1 MLITGED
8 SQAAHA
14 RAVGQQATACQT
26 PPHDSLTIAA
36 GWKSTSP
43 RDYTMENRR
52 TFLQASAAAASLA
65 GFAGASAAPRKAAP
79 RKFKLRYAPHFG
91 MFKEHAGPDPIAQ
104 LEFMAEQ
111 GFTALEDNGLMG
123 RPVELQQRIGET
135 LARLNMTMGVFVID
149 GGDNWKTSLTTG
161 EAHFR
166 EKFLET
172 CRAAVEVGKRVNA
185 RWATVVPGYFE
196 RKLPIGIQT
205 GHVVDT
211 LRAGAGILAPHNLTM
226 VLEPLSDNPDLFLR
240 TSDQAYAICRA
251 VDSPACKILYDMYHM
266 QRNEGDIVQHINL
279 AWNEIAYFQI
289 GDNPGRKEPGTG
301 EMNYRN
307 LFRHISAKG
316 YDGVF
321 GMEHG
326 NSKPGKEGEQALI
339 DAYVAAD
346 SF

>member
-1 MLITGED
+1 M
-8 SQAAHA
+8 
-14 RAVGQQATACQT
+14 
-26 PPHDSLTIAA
+26 
-36 GWKSTSP
+36 K
-43 RDYTMENRR
+43 NRR
-52 TFLQASAAAASLA
+52 SFLQQSVTAAALVAAAASSP
-65 GFAGASAAPRKAAP
+65 GAQAARAAKSGP
-79 RKFKLRYAPHFG
+79 RKFKLKYGPHFG
-91 MFKEHAGPDPIAQ
+91 MFKTQTGDDPVAQ
-104 LEFMAEQ
+104 LEFMADQ
-111 GFTALEDNGLMG
+111 GFTAFEDNGLMA
-123 RPVELQQRIGET
+123 RPVDVQEKIGAT
-135 LARLNMTMGVFVID
+135 LAKRGMTMGVFVID

-161 EAHFR
+161 KAEFR
-166 EKFLET
+166 DKFLET
-172 CRAAVEVGKRVNA
+172 CRAAVDTAKRVNA

-205 GHVVDT
+205 GNVIDI
-211 LRAGAGILAPHNLTM
+211 LRAGAKLLEPANLTM

-251 VDSPACKILYDMYHM
+251 VDSPSCKILYDMYHM
-266 QRNEGDIVQHINL
+266 QRNEGDIVAHIDH
-279 AWNEIAYFQI
+279 AWSEIAYFQI

-307 LFRHISAKG
+307 LFAHISGKG

-326 NSKPGKEGEQALI
+326 NSKPGKEGEVALI

>member
-1 MLITGED
+1 
-8 SQAAHA
+8 
-14 RAVGQQATACQT
+14 
-26 PPHDSLTIAA
+26 
-36 GWKSTSP
+36 
-43 RDYTMENRR
+43 
-52 TFLQASAAAASLA
+52 
-65 GFAGASAAPRKAAP
+65 
-79 RKFKLRYAPHFG
+79 
-91 MFKEHAGPDPIAQ
+91 MFKTQTGDDPVAQ
-104 LEFMAEQ
+104 LEFMADQ
-111 GFTALEDNGLMG
+111 GFTAFEDNGLMA
-123 RPVELQQRIGET
+123 RPVDVQEKIGAT
-135 LARLNMTMGVFVID
+135 LAKRGMTMGVFVID

-161 EAHFR
+161 KAEFR
-166 EKFLET
+166 DKFLET
-172 CRAAVEVGKRVNA
+172 CRAAVDTAKRVNA

-205 GHVVDT
+205 GNVIDI
-211 LRAGAGILAPHNLTM
+211 LRAGAKILEPANLTM

-251 VDSPACKILYDMYHM
+251 VDSPSCKILYDMYHM
-266 QRNEGDIVQHINL
+266 QRNEGDIVAHIDH
-279 AWNEIAYFQI
+279 AWSEIAYFQV

-307 LFRHISAKG
+307 LFAHISGKG

-326 NSKPGKEGEQALI
+326 NSKPGKEGEVALI